1 MCVQPSLDNHK
12 HVYILF
18 KIRHSHNLSHAT
30 LAWKAAHP
38 LGNQECPCLL
48 PLMGKKCAFVAASKL
63 KSILIATTVCP
74 VGAQQLSKWRQLAKI
89 DFYSQP
95 GPVGPPRNIKKWQ
108 HLACKHSSA
117 SFVEAD
123 ILKTKVF
130 QCLSRRTLWKGTLTS
145 TLSAQFQEGSWS
157 IFGVTAVIS

>member
-1 MCVQPSLDNHK
+1 MSSPAWTIINMYIYFFLKLDNLTISHLRPWHGK
-12 HVYILF
+12 
-18 KIRHSHNLSHAT
+18 RHT
-30 LAWKAAHP
+30 P
-38 LGNQECPCLL
+38 LGNQECPRFL

-74 VGAQQLSKWRQLAKI
+74 VGAQHLSKWRQLAKI

-95 GPVGPPRNIKKWQ
+95 GPVGPPRTIKKWQ

>member
-12 HVYILF
+12 HVYFFF
-18 KIRHSHNLSHAT
+18 KIRQSHNLSLAT
-30 LAWKAAHP
+30 LAWKAAHSFRKSGMSM
-38 LGNQECPCLL
+38 LS
-48 PLMGKKCAFVAASKL
+48 LMGKKCAFVAASKL

-74 VGAQQLSKWRQLAKI
+74 VGAQHLSKWRQLAKI

-95 GPVGPPRNIKKWQ
+95 GPVGTPRTINKWQ

-123 ILKTKVF
+123 ILKTKLF